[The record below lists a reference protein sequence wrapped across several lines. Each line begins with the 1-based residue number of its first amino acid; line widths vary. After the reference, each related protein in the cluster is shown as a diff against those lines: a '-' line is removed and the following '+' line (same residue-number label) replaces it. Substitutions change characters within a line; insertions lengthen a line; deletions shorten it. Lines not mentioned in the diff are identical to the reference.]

1 MNQVVITGRLAND
14 PVVREIGEDNK
25 VAEFRV
31 AVDRRWAKEGQQSA
45 DFIQV
50 KMYGADR
57 ADFVAQ
63 YFQKGKPIEVAGSL
77 HIDTVKNED
86 DTYTSYTY
94 IRVDE
99 VNFVLSDKKDGNSG
113 DGSGDGEDSAP
124 RQAPSGRNSTR
135 VVRKPVGTG
144 SGRKRLGL

>member
-1 MNQVVITGRLAND
+1 VNLTVVTGRLVAD

-50 KMYGADR
+50 KVYGAGR
-57 ADFVAQ
+57 ADFVVQ
-63 YFQKGKPIEVAGSL
+63 YFQKGKPIEVVGSL
-77 HIDTVKNED
+77 HIDTVKNND

-94 IRVDE
+94 IRADE
-99 VNFVLSDKKDGNSG
+99 VNFVLSDRKDGNSDAG
-113 DGSGDGEDSAP
+113 NGKI
-124 RQAPSGRNSTR
+124 PSPGRHHPAEIPPELCENPWVRVVEGRN
-135 VVRKPVGTG
+135 
-144 SGRKRLGL
+144 

>member
-1 MNQVVITGRLAND
+1 VNLTVVTGRLVAD

-50 KMYGADR
+50 KVYGAGR
-57 ADFVAQ
+57 ADFVVQ
-63 YFQKGKPIEVAGSL
+63 YFQKGKPIEVVGSL
-77 HIDTVKNED
+77 HIDTVKNND

-94 IRVDE
+94 IRADE
-99 VNFVLSDKKDGNSG
+99 VNFVLSDRKDGNSDAG
-113 DGSGDGEDSAP
+113 NGEDSVP
-124 RQAPSGRNSTR
+124 RQAPSGRNSAR
-135 VVRKPVGTG
+135 VVRKPVGAG
-144 SGRKRLGL
+144 SGRKKLKF